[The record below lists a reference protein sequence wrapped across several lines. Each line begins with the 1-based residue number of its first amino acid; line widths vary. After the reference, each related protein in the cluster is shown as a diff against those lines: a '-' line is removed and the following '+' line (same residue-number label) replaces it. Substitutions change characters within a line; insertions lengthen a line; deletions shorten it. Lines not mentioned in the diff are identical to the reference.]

1 MERVWIV
8 HDQLYE
14 QRHQIPQ
21 NRHAEIQLAKD
32 FSQFENMCEK
42 EERIV
47 LLSNLDTIRK
57 VKKNFPKLVASQI
70 LPKELTQERLLF
82 LIRSVLQDARLQHDL
97 EAAETITL
105 GSMASMS
112 FDDPGIELL
121 GQCILELSSA
131 RNMES
136 IEGAI
141 RNAISRISPCQEAR
155 IIAYPET
162 MNSKDIDHFH
172 LVVPIHF
179 QGSLKAHVYL
189 RFQQEPDRSVLER
202 VSDALFNLGDGIALS
217 VERNQMIVK
226 AEETKTVWEASFDAV
241 EDPVAILDE
250 NYFIVRGNRAFSKL
264 VKLPLVKL
272 AGQAPGVISEEE
284 LRQKP
289 KDHSS
294 EWGVQISDQY
304 YRAYLDPIQSPLGS
318 GRFVLRFHD
327 ISEERNL
334 TEKILAKEQIAE
346 LGILVGSVAH
356 EINNPIGGILAIG
369 QILQKDLSPSSPYY
383 EDVANI
389 VQAADRCSKIVK
401 TMLSLVRKS
410 EEEKKI
416 VSLDECIQAAMDLLG
431 SEAKRLKVKMQANL
445 SSGSSGLSGSKGA
458 SILANRNRILQV
470 FFQQLQQCLSALS
483 EKKAKHP
490 ELEAYLRV
498 QVKPGFG
505 NVEVTLEDN
514 GDSVKHE
521 YEIQSSVAFTVSK
534 MILEEHEAQF
544 FFQRK
549 DQQNQQRIIFLTP
562 EGISS

>member
-8 HDQLYE
+8 HDQLYD
-14 QRHQIPQ
+14 QRHQLPQ
-21 NRHAEIQLAKD
+21 NRHAEIQIAKD
-32 FSQFENMCEK
+32 FLQFESLCQK
-42 EERIV
+42 DERIV

-57 VKKNFPKLVASQI
+57 VKKNFQKLVASQI
-70 LPKELTQERLLF
+70 LPKEISQERLLF

-97 EAAETITL
+97 EAAETITM

-141 RNAISRISPCQEAR
+141 RNAVTRISPCQEAR

-162 MNSKDIDHFH
+162 MNSKDIDQFH

-189 RFQQEPDRSVLER
+189 RFQQEPDRSILER

-250 NYFIVRGNRAFSKL
+250 NYLIVRGNRAFSKL

-272 AGQAPGVISEEE
+272 SGQTPAVISTEE
-284 LRQKP
+284 LQQKP
-289 KDHSS
+289 KDQSS

-304 YRAYLDPIQSPLGS
+304 YRAYLDPIQTPLGS

-416 VSLDECIQAAMDLLG
+416 ISLDECIQAAMDLLG

-445 SSGSSGLSGSKGA
+445 PKGI

-470 FFQQLQQCLSALS
+470 FFQQLQQSLSALA
-483 EKKAKHP
+483 EKKTKQP
-490 ELEAYLRV
+490 ELDAYLRV
-498 QVKPGFG
+498 QLKPGFG

-544 FFQRK
+544 YFQRK

-562 EGISS
+562 EGTSS